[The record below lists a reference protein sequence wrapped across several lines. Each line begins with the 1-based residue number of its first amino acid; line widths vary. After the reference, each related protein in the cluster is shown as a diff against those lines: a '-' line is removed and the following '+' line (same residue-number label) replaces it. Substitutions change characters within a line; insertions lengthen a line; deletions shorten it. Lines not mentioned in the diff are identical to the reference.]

1 MHMMFFDI
9 VATDGQKSAKTDME
23 GEVFDL
29 DAFGLELFD
38 KFFSHIE
45 AGGWGGGRTE
55 FFGPDG
61 LVAFD
66 VIFVGVAVKIGRK
79 RNIAVIGDNFSEAAI
94 GGNGGGTVAKNFFD
108 SNDVV
113 RLAIVSDVFY
123 GKLIADMKFAAI
135 HDVINF
141 AIVFLKYDEF
151 AWTSVW

>member
-1 MHMMFFDI
+1 MMFFDI
-9 VATDGQKSAKTDME
+9 ITTNRKKSAEADME

-29 DAFGLELFD
+29 DTFVLELFN

-79 RNIAVIGDNFSEAAI
+79 RNIAVIGDNFSEVAI
-94 GGNGGGTVAKNFFD
+94 GGNGSSAVA
-108 SNDVV
+108 
-113 RLAIVSDVFY
+113 
-123 GKLIADMKFAAI
+123 
-135 HDVINF
+135 
-141 AIVFLKYDEF
+141 
-151 AWTSVW
+151 